1 MKDDYFDY
9 RSTRTRISFST
20 KIILIVLM
28 ILALSQALGTYLSV
42 LSFEKTFLEAITAKY
57 EILGKDLKRK
67 IERALKFGKTLDRF
81 VGMDKM
87 VKKLYGQSEDIRE
100 IFLTDSN
107 GKILFASGKAE
118 FVVAKGIAEKGTST
132 GKVLLGNF
140 QAREHFPADKI
151 FSWKAEPPVI
161 KLFEKNYYVMFPI
174 KPKYGGDKGILCLVF
189 SQSVLDQEKMTLIR
203 NSRNK
208 LAAAVILTAV
218 LIGVLIKFFFVKP
231 ARRQVGLVVNLM
243 NKENDAGIVA
253 QIEMPEEIEAVH
265 QDITQFITWT
275 NQSKRELSSE
285 LNRLQGLTD
294 EHSVAGYKI
303 KLMQNVLERKQDEED

>member
-1 MKDDYFDY
+1 MKDDCLEY
-9 RSTRTRISFST
+9 RSTRTRISFSN

-67 IERALKFGKTLDRF
+67 IEGALKFGKTLDRF
-81 VGMDKM
+81 VGMDRM
-87 VKKLYGQSEDIRE
+87 VTKLYGQSEDIRE

-118 FVVAKGIAEKGTST
+118 FVVAKGVAEKGTSI
-132 GKVLLGNF
+132 GKVLLGDF
-140 QAREHFPADKI
+140 KAREHFPADRI
-151 FSWKAEPPVI
+151 FDWKAEPPVI

-174 KPKYGGDKGILCLVF
+174 KPKYGGDQGILCLVF
-189 SQSVLDQEKMTLIR
+189 SQSVLNQEKITLIK

-208 LAAAVILTAV
+208 LAGAVILTAV
-218 LIGVLIKFFFVKP
+218 LIGVLIKFFFVTP
-231 ARRQVGLVVNLM
+231 ASRQVGLVVDLM
-243 NKENDAGIVA
+243 NKDKHADAVA
-253 QIEMPEEIEAVH
+253 QIEMPEEIEAVY
-265 QDITQFITWT
+265 QDIARFIAWT
-275 NQSKRELSSE
+275 DQSKRELSGE
-285 LNRLQGLTD
+285 LKRLQGLTD
-294 EHSVAGYKI
+294 ENSVAGYKI